1 MNSNLTNNPH
11 RFLNVPASAGRVLV
25 VDDEYRNRELLRAAL
40 EPFNYEVVIAAGGE
54 EALALVASSRPDVV
68 LLDVAMPGM
77 DGLEV
82 CRRIRADAHG
92 AGLPVI
98 MVTAHVERD
107 ERLAGIAAG
116 ANDYLTK
123 PVDLEDLTLRVRNAV
138 AVKRL
143 ADAVAENLAKLQ
155 ELERLRDALTHMVV
169 HDLRSP
175 LAAIMLSLDSLA
187 MAPRETDRVKLLGM
201 AQTSLRTMESMITGL
216 LDVSRLEAGELVP
229 QREECDAVT
238 VAGQVVEVC
247 RAGHPDR
254 QIAIEATGE
263 PPVIKADRELLRRIL
278 TNLVGNALKFTRAG
292 GMVTVTL
299 SREGDGL
306 RVGVADDGPGIEAK
320 DHAKIFEK
328 FGQVQGPHA
337 RMGTGLGLTF
347 CRLAVEAHGG
357 RIGVTSAIGQGSTFW
372 FVLPAGD

>member
-1 MNSNLTNNPH
+1 MQTHIPFHPVMSQS
-11 RFLNVPASAGRVLV
+11 VSGQAGRVLV
-25 VDDEYRNRELLRAAL
+25 VDDDYRNRELLRAAL
-40 EPFNYEVVIAAGGE
+40 EPFNYTVVDAAGGE
-54 EALALVASSRPDVV
+54 EALALLGSVRPDVV

-77 DGLEV
+77 DGMEV
-82 CRRIRADAHG
+82 CRRIRSDAHG
-92 AGLPVI
+92 ASLPVI
-98 MVTAHVERD
+98 MVTAHVERE

-201 AQTSLRTMESMITGL
+201 AQTSLLTMESMITGL

-238 VAGQVVEVC
+238 MAGQVVEVC
-247 RAGHPDR
+247 QAGHPDR
-254 QIAIEATGE
+254 QIEIEASDE
-263 PPVIKADRELLRRIL
+263 PPAIKADRELLRRIL
-278 TNLVGNALKFTRAG
+278 TNLIGNALKFTRAG
-292 GMVTVTL
+292 GKVTVTL
-299 SREGDGL
+299 SREGGGL
-306 RVGVADDGPGIEAK
+306 RVGVADDGPGIDAK
-320 DHAKIFEK
+320 DHARIFEK
-328 FGQVQGPHA
+328 FGQVQGPHT
-337 RMGTGLGLTF
+337 RKGTGLGLAF
-347 CRLAVEAHGG
+347 CKLAVEAHGG
-357 RIGVTSAIGQGSTFW
+357 RIGVDSAPGRGSTFW
-372 FVLPAGD
+372 FVLPGGA

>member
-1 MNSNLTNNPH
+1 MSQS
-11 RFLNVPASAGRVLV
+11 VSGQAGRGLV
-25 VDDEYRNRELLRAAL
+25 VDDDYRNRELLRAAL
-40 EPFNYEVVIAAGGE
+40 EPFNYTVVDAAGGE
-54 EALALVASSRPDVV
+54 EALALLGSVRPDVV

-77 DGLEV
+77 DGMEV
-82 CRRIRADAHG
+82 CRRIRSDAHG
-92 AGLPVI
+92 ASLPVI
-98 MVTAHVERD
+98 MVTAHVERE

-201 AQTSLRTMESMITGL
+201 AQTSLLTMESMITGL

-238 VAGQVVEVC
+238 MAGQVVEVC
-247 RAGHPDR
+247 QAGHPDR
-254 QIAIEATGE
+254 QIEIEASDE
-263 PPVIKADRELLRRIL
+263 PPAIKADRELLRRIL
-278 TNLVGNALKFTRAG
+278 TNLIGNALKFTRAG
-292 GMVTVTL
+292 GKVTVTL
-299 SREGDGL
+299 SREGGGL
-306 RVGVADDGPGIEAK
+306 RVGVADDGPGIDAK
-320 DHAKIFEK
+320 DHARIFEK
-328 FGQVQGPHA
+328 FGQVQGPHT
-337 RMGTGLGLTF
+337 RKGTGLGLAF
-347 CRLAVEAHGG
+347 CKLAVEAHGG
-357 RIGVTSAIGQGSTFW
+357 RIGVDSAPGRGSTFW
-372 FVLPAGD
+372 FVLPGGA